1 MNKNIMFVS
10 LPLLGH
16 TNQMIAMATE
26 LVQRGYQV
34 RFVISES
41 AKNWVSKTGAEFIP
55 WQIKSNEKT
64 NNNNHKTEDFW
75 KDISQEKSTLRGEQM
90 MLKRL
95 ISSYRPMYENLI
107 PIFNKYQPDLLIID
121 RAAIPAMDLAQKMN
135 IPYIIQSRFLGNF
148 VKTNDQYPRF
158 GTSYSITM
166 NVWQRFFNFI
176 RPTLLIPYLAPTAI
190 KLNKIR
196 QECAGNKK
204 LDDPFDKKPII
215 VGTDFAFE
223 ISRPLP
229 PWVKMVG
236 PILPKTPEPIDSSLS
251 QWLEDDPEGKGI
263 IYVAFGTLANIEQ
276 WQCQEL
282 VAGLEK
288 TGLKVLWSL
297 PKQQQNILTNL
308 PSSFRVEDFVPQQA
322 VLSHPNVR
330 VFVSHC
336 GMNSINEA
344 LYSAKPILALP
355 FFGDQH
361 YNAARI
367 VDIGVGLK
375 LNKQKFNRSQVIE
388 KINTLLM
395 SSTYTEVANRIS
407 VILKNTGGLNK
418 AADIVEKMLLEEV
431 NSLMR

>member
-1 MNKNIMFVS
+1 
-10 LPLLGH
+10 
-16 TNQMIAMATE
+16 
-26 LVQRGYQV
+26 
-34 RFVISES
+34 
-41 AKNWVSKTGAEFIP
+41 
-55 WQIKSNEKT
+55 
-64 NNNNHKTEDFW
+64 
-75 KDISQEKSTLRGEQM
+75 
-90 MLKRL
+90 
-95 ISSYRPMYENLI
+95 
-107 PIFNKYQPDLLIID
+107 
-121 RAAIPAMDLAQKMN
+121 
-135 IPYIIQSRFLGNF
+135 
-148 VKTNDQYPRF
+148 
-158 GTSYSITM
+158 M

>member
-1 MNKNIMFVS
+1 MKKNIMFVS

-26 LVQRGYQV
+26 LVERGYKV
-34 RFVISES
+34 RFVIAES
-41 AKNWVSKTGAEFIP
+41 AKDWLSKTGAEFIP

-64 NNNNHKTEDFW
+64 NNNNHDTEDFW
-75 KDISQEKSTLRGEQM
+75 KHISQEKSTSRGEKM

-95 ISSYRPMYENLI
+95 ISFYRPMYENLI
-107 PIFNKYQPDLLIID
+107 PIFNKYKPDLLIID
-121 RAAIPAMDLAQKMN
+121 RAVVPAMDLAQKMN

-148 VKTNDQYPRF
+148 VKTNDQSPRF
-158 GTSYSITM
+158 GTSYSIKM
-166 NVWQRFFNFI
+166 NVWQRFFNLI

-190 KLNKIR
+190 KLNKVR
-196 QECAGNKK
+196 QQCAGDKK

-215 VGTDFAFE
+215 VGTDFTFE
-223 ISRPLP
+223 IARPLP
-229 PWVKMVG
+229 PWVQIVG
-236 PILPKTPEPIDSSLS
+236 PIFPKTPEPIDSSLS
-251 QWLEDDPEGKGI
+251 QWLEDDPEGRGI
-263 IYVAFGTLANIEQ
+263 IYVAFGTLANLEQ
-276 WQCQEL
+276 WQFQEL

-288 TGLKVLWSL
+288 SRLKVLWSL
-297 PKQQQNILTNL
+297 PKKQQNILPNL
-308 PSSFRVEDFVPQQA
+308 PSSFRVEDFVSQQA

-361 YNAARI
+361 YNAARV

-395 SSTYTEVANRIS
+395 NSTYTEAANRIS

-418 AADIVEKMLLEEV
+418 AADIVEKILLEEI